1 MTSSGNPEPD
11 AEHAQAPRGKP
22 YRKVSDGRSVS
33 MLGIG
38 MVIGA
43 VIGAG
48 IAVLVAPHSGSETRR
63 LINRRAGRLRGSP
76 GVWGKLGRELRKAA
90 AAKRKALE
98 IDARK
103 REVELHRAEAG
114 KL

>member
-1 MTSSGNPEPD
+1 MTSSGNPERE
-11 AEHAQAPRGKP
+11 AEHVPAPRGKP
-22 YRKVSDGRSVS
+22 YRQVSDGRSVS
-33 MLGIG
+33 MFGVG

-63 LINRRAGRLRGSP
+63 LINRRASRLRGSP
-76 GVWGKLGRELRKAA
+76 GVWGKLGRELKKAA
-90 AAKRKALE
+90 AAKRKSLE
-98 IDARK
+98 IEARK

-114 KL
+114 KI